1 MVFSQLLSTY
11 SVYMGAG
18 LMIFVNVT
26 GEIGTILSRGTTTLT
41 GNLTATLLLILIILF
56 VLGIMFTIPIEFA
69 GVILLPFC
77 ISVAAFYSEFLGP
90 VVTIIVFLSTILAKN
105 WIFR

>member
-1 MVFSQLLSTY
+1 
-11 SVYMGAG
+11 MGAG
-18 LMIFVNVT
+18 LMFVNVT

-41 GNLTATLLLILIILF
+41 GNLTATLLLFLIILF
-56 VLGIMFTIPIEFA
+56 VLCIMFTIPVEFA

-77 ISVAAFYSEFLGP
+77 ISVAAYYSEFVGP
-90 VVTIIVFLSTILAKN
+90 VVTIIVYLSTIIAKN